1 MEEELLELD
10 KKEDALMLK
19 LKERLTDLGQSI
31 LYQELTR
38 ILKAKQT
45 IYIQQLEK
53 LKNGH

>member
-1 MEEELLELD
+1 MDEELLELD
-10 KKEDALMLK
+10 KKEDAIMQK
-19 LKERLTDLGQSI
+19 LTERLTDLGQSI